1 MRIAVTGSIAT
12 DHLMMFSG
20 KFTDTLI
27 ADKLDKISVSF
38 LVGDLQVR
46 RGGVAGNIAFGLAC
60 LGQRPLLVGSVG
72 PDFAEYR
79 AWLECHGVDTS
90 GVRTSA
96 TRHTARF
103 TATNDTEGNQIA
115 SFYPGAMS
123 EDSEIDIA
131 ALAGA
136 GGICLV
142 VIGAGDPA
150 AMQTFTADCRAA
162 GIPFAADFS
171 QQVAF
176 LDGESM
182 RSLIV
187 GASYLFS
194 NEYEEAVIEQKTG
207 WSSAEILD
215 RVGTRVVTLGGA
227 GARAERS
234 GAEPVVV
241 GPVPGAR
248 LVEPTGAGDAFR
260 SGFLAA
266 IARGMSVKRAIQLGN
281 VLAVHALGTV
291 GPQEYELKPGP
302 LADHAAAAY
311 GGAAAADIAAYLN
324 GVEA

>member
-27 ADKLDKISVSF
+27 AGKLDKISVSF

-46 RGGVAGNIAFGLAC
+46 RGGVAGNIAYGLGS
-60 LGQRPLLVGSVG
+60 LGERPLLVGSVG

-79 AWLECHGVDTS
+79 AWLESHGVDTS

-103 TATNDTEGNQIA
+103 TATNDEVGNQIA

-123 EDSEIDIA
+123 EDSEIDVVSLVA
-131 ALAGA
+131 ANEVD
-136 GGICLV
+136 LV

-150 AMQTFTADCRAA
+150 AMQRFTADCRAA
-162 GIPFAADFS
+162 GVKFAADFS

-182 RSLIV
+182 RTLIE
-187 GASYLFS
+187 GAAYLFS

-207 WSSAEILD
+207 WSSAEILS
-215 RVGTRVVTLGGA
+215 RVGTRVVTLGSA
-227 GARAERS
+227 GAKIERA
-234 GAEPVVV
+234 GMPAKVV
-241 GPVPGAR
+241 GSVLDAR
-248 LVEPTGAGDAFR
+248 FVEPTGAGDAFR
-260 SGFLAA
+260 SGFLA
-266 IARGMSVKRAIQLGN
+266 GMSWDLPVERAIQLGH
-281 VLAVHALGTV
+281 LIAVHALETV
-291 GPQEYELKPGP
+291 GPQEYELKPAE
-302 LADHAAAAY
+302 LAERAATAYGEAAAAE
-311 GGAAAADIAAYLN
+311 IAAHF
-324 GVEA
+324 AA